1 MFINDIT
8 IQILKKKGYKDSS
21 IKTLDYNI
29 KRIFKQLDV
38 DYNTLRFK
46 TDAQKIIDV
55 IKSYPEK
62 QQKSYIYAVKLIYD
76 NLQTKFKT
84 DAVTKLYN
92 DYYTEI
98 SEEYTNLLTMQEATS
113 QQLIKQISPIEF
125 NEVYEH
131 YKTIYDVNTITDDE
145 NYVDSLKYLII
156 SLYKYIPPLRPQV
169 YLNSTFEEFEETYPD
184 LNVIDLDSKTILIKS
199 AKTLKRGKTQ
209 VLQIPKPLISL
220 ISAIHDKYNTV
231 YLITQ
236 LSNVNEPMSNDN
248 FSHIFSRMFFD
259 VIGREISPNNIRN
272 SFVSDLIDEKGLTN
286 TDERRKIAKIMGHST
301 LTQNNI
307 YSKYSTLVHG

>member
-8 IQILKKKGYKDSS
+8 IQILKNKGYKDSS

-46 TDAQKIIDV
+46 TDAQKIIDI

-92 DYYTEI
+92 NYYEKV

-113 QQLIKQISPIEF
+113 QQLIKQISPEEF
-125 NEVYEH
+125 DEVYEH

-169 YLNSTFEEFEETYPD
+169 YLNTTFEEFEETYPD

-209 VLQIPKPLISL
+209 VVQIPKPLISL

-286 TDERRKIAKIMGHST
+286 TDERRKIAKVMGHSVN
-301 LTQNNI
+301 TQNNI